1 MYFINGVM
9 IYYMARH
16 FYRFNYPNRAKDI
29 DTGLSNAFVAFTHAI
44 GLSRFF
50 SFTPPIFD
58 EAAWRAAH
66 QAGDKKDYDP
76 TTNPPI
82 SQ

>member
-1 MYFINGVM
+1 MP
-9 IYYMARH
+9 RH
-16 FYRFNYPNRAKDI
+16 FYRLNNPKQANQDDI
-29 DTGLSNAFVAFTHAI
+29 DLTNLFVAFTHVI

-50 SFTPPIFD
+50 SFTPPVFD
-58 EAAWRAAH
+58 REAWRAAH
-66 QAGDKKDYDP
+66 EAGDKKDYDT